1 MTEDKKNLNFS
12 MWVKKL
18 KDYDCFSESL
28 IDELGDKL
36 TNAPFSTNEKSGG
49 AYDGGLID
57 IILSSLCT
65 IGYHINENCFGL
77 NQKGRLNHQFLS
89 VNSNMLMRVLLL
101 QHISKAQ
108 MFVEQSESWKKNKGF
123 LYDFDKNDN
132 SQLKLGERSAFLC
145 MKHGIK
151 LSQEEFEAMV
161 SIDNEDKNTNP
172 YMNPLVLVVRIVNQ
186 LTTVE
191 IQRKYDY
198 YNQ

>member
-108 MFVEQSESWKKNKGF
+108 MFVEQNESWKKNKGF

-172 YMNPLVLVVRIVNQ
+172 YMNPLVLVIRIVNQ

-191 IQRKYDY
+191 IQRKHDY